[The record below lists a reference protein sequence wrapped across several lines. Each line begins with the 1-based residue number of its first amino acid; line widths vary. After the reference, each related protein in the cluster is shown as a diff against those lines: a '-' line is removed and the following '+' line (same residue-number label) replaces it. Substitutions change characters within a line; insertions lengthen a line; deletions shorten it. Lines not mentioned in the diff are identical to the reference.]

1 MMSKVNSLH
10 SQSKVYIGIVHQLR
24 EMISK
29 DGLKKGDKIPSEREL
44 SERLN
49 VGRSS
54 VREALRALE
63 LLGLIETRRGEGT
76 YLRDFRD
83 HHLIDLLGMFI
94 LQDQKAK
101 EDIKCTKT
109 MIEKEALRT
118 IFCQKL
124 DISAI
129 KNLVEGD
136 NGTVTWREIVEELI
150 LLSNNYLSH
159 RIWNVLNDYETFVIG
174 EKKIT
179 PVIRENLL
187 NLLQGLEVQDKDSV
201 QTAYRQIS
209 EISDRELTNSNIF
222 L

>member
-1 MMSKVNSLH
+1 MTKVNSLH

-24 EMISK
+24 DMISK
-29 DGLKKGDKIPSEREL
+29 DGLKRGDKIPSEREL

-54 VREALRALE
+54 VREAFRALE

-76 YLRDFRD
+76 FLRDFRD

-94 LQDQKAK
+94 LQDQKAQ
-101 EDIKCTKT
+101 EDVKCTKT

-124 DISAI
+124 DVSELITKVAE
-129 KNLVEGD
+129 N
-136 NGTVTWREIVEELI
+136 NGTLTWREIVEDII
-150 LLSNNYLSH
+150 LVSNNYLSH
-159 RIWNVLNDYETFVIG
+159 RIWNVLNDYETLIIG

-179 PVIRENLL
+179 PEIKEKLL
-187 NLLQGLEVQDKDSV
+187 NLLQGLEKQDKETV
-201 QTAYRQIS
+201 QTAYKQIS

>member
-1 MMSKVNSLH
+1 MMTKVNSLH
-10 SQSKVYIGIVHQLR
+10 TQSKVYIGIVHQLR

-29 DGLKKGDKIPSEREL
+29 DGLNKGDKIPSEREL

-76 YLRDFRD
+76 FLRDFRD

-94 LQDQKAK
+94 LQDQKAQ
-101 EDIKCTKT
+101 EDVKCTKT

-118 IFCQKL
+118 IFCHKL
-124 DISAI
+124 DVSKLII
-129 KNLVEGD
+129 KVAED
-136 NGTVTWREIVEELI
+136 NDTLTWREVFEEIILI
-150 LLSNNYLSH
+150 SNNYLSH
-159 RIWNVLNDYETFVIG
+159 RIWNVLNDYETLIIG

-179 PVIRENLL
+179 PEIKEKLL
-187 NLLQGLEVQDKDSV
+187 CLLQGLENQDKESV
-201 QTAYRQIS
+201 QTAYKQIS
-209 EISDRELTNSNIF
+209 EIGDLELTNSNIF

>member
-1 MMSKVNSLH
+1 MTKVNSLH

-24 EMISK
+24 DMISK
-29 DGLKKGDKIPSEREL
+29 DGLKQGDKIPSEREL

-54 VREALRALE
+54 VREAFRALE

-76 YLRDFRD
+76 FLRDFRD

-94 LQDQKAK
+94 LQDQKAQ
-101 EDIKCTKT
+101 EDVKCTKT

-124 DISAI
+124 DVSGLITKVAE
-129 KNLVEGD
+129 N
-136 NGTVTWREIVEELI
+136 NGTLTWREIVEDII
-150 LLSNNYLSH
+150 LVSNNYLSH
-159 RIWNVLNDYETFVIG
+159 RIWNVLNDYETLIIG

-179 PVIRENLL
+179 PEIKEKLL
-187 NLLQGLEVQDKDSV
+187 ILLQGLEKQDKETV
-201 QTAYRQIS
+201 QTAYKQIS
-209 EISDRELTNSNIF
+209 EIGDRELTNSTIF

>member
-1 MMSKVNSLH
+1 MMTKVNSLH

-76 YLRDFRD
+76 FLRDFRD

-124 DISAI
+124 DTSAI
-129 KNLVEGD
+129 ETLVKED
-136 NGTVTWREIVEELI
+136 SGTLTWREIVEELI
-150 LLSNNYLSH
+150 LLSNNHLSH
-159 RIWNVLNDYETFVIG
+159 RIWNVLNDYETFIIG

-179 PVIRENLL
+179 PEIKEKLL
-187 NLLQGLEVQDKDSV
+187 NLLQGLETQDKETV
-201 QTAYRQIS
+201 QTAYKEIS
-209 EISDRELTNSNIF
+209 EIGDRELTNSNIF

>member
-1 MMSKVNSLH
+1 MTKVNSLH

-24 EMISK
+24 DMISK
-29 DGLKKGDKIPSEREL
+29 DGLKQGDKIPSEREL

-54 VREALRALE
+54 VREAFRALE

-76 YLRDFRD
+76 FLRDFRD

-94 LQDQKAK
+94 LQDQKAQ
-101 EDIKCTKT
+101 EDVKCTKT

-124 DISAI
+124 DVSGLI
-129 KNLVEGD
+129 KKVAEN
-136 NGTVTWREIVEELI
+136 NGTLTWREIVEDII
-150 LLSNNYLSH
+150 LVSNNYLSH
-159 RIWNVLNDYETFVIG
+159 RIWNVLNDYETLIIG

-179 PVIRENLL
+179 PEIKGKLL
-187 NLLQGLEVQDKDSV
+187 NLLQGLEKQDKETV
-201 QTAYRQIS
+201 QTAYKQIS
-209 EISDRELTNSNIF
+209 EIGDRELTNSNIF

>member
-1 MMSKVNSLH
+1 MTKVNSLH

-24 EMISK
+24 DMISK
-29 DGLKKGDKIPSEREL
+29 DGLKQGDKIPSEREL

-54 VREALRALE
+54 VREAFRALE

-76 YLRDFRD
+76 FLRDFRD

-94 LQDQKAK
+94 LQDQKAQ
-101 EDIKCTKT
+101 EDVKCTKT

-124 DISAI
+124 DVSGLITKVAE
-129 KNLVEGD
+129 N
-136 NGTVTWREIVEELI
+136 NGTLTWREIVEDII
-150 LLSNNYLSH
+150 LVSNNYLSH
-159 RIWNVLNDYETFVIG
+159 RIWNVLNDYETLIIG

-179 PVIRENLL
+179 PKIKEKLL
-187 NLLQGLEVQDKDSV
+187 NLLQGLEKQDKETV
-201 QTAYRQIS
+201 QTAYKQIS
-209 EISDRELTNSNIF
+209 EIGDRELTNSNIF

>member
-1 MMSKVNSLH
+1 MTKVNSLH

-24 EMISK
+24 DMISK
-29 DGLKKGDKIPSEREL
+29 DGLIQGDKIPSEREL

-54 VREALRALE
+54 VREAFRALE

-76 YLRDFRD
+76 FLRDFRD

-94 LQDQKAK
+94 LQDQKAQ
-101 EDIKCTKT
+101 EDVKCTKT

-124 DISAI
+124 DVSGLI
-129 KNLVEGD
+129 KKVAEN
-136 NGTVTWREIVEELI
+136 NGTLTWREIVEDII
-150 LLSNNYLSH
+150 LVSNNYLSH
-159 RIWNVLNDYETFVIG
+159 RIWNVLNDYETLIIG

-179 PVIRENLL
+179 PEIKEKLL
-187 NLLQGLEVQDKDSV
+187 NLLQGLEKQDKETV
-201 QTAYRQIS
+201 QTAYKQIS
-209 EISDRELTNSNIF
+209 EIGDRELTNSNIF

>member
-1 MMSKVNSLH
+1 MNSLH

-76 YLRDFRD
+76 FLRDFRD

-129 KNLVEGD
+129 ETLVKED
-136 NGTVTWREIVEELI
+136 NGTLTWREIVEELI

-159 RIWNVLNDYETFVIG
+159 RIWNVLNDYETFIIG

-179 PVIRENLL
+179 PEIKEKLL
-187 NLLQGLEVQDKDSV
+187 NLLQGLENQDKELV

-209 EISDRELTNSNIF
+209 EISDWELTNSNIF

>member
-1 MMSKVNSLH
+1 MTKVNSLH

-24 EMISK
+24 EMISN

-76 YLRDFRD
+76 FLRDFRD

-129 KNLVEGD
+129 ETLVKED
-136 NGTVTWREIVEELI
+136 NGTLTWREIVEELI

-159 RIWNVLNDYETFVIG
+159 RIWNVLNDYETFIIG

-179 PVIRENLL
+179 PEIKEKLL
-187 NLLQGLEVQDKDSV
+187 NLLQGLENQDKELV

-209 EISDRELTNSNIF
+209 EISDWELTNSNIF

>member
-1 MMSKVNSLH
+1 MTKVNSLH

-24 EMISK
+24 DMISK
-29 DGLKKGDKIPSEREL
+29 DGLKRGDKIPSEREL

-54 VREALRALE
+54 VREAFRALE

-76 YLRDFRD
+76 FLRDFRD

-94 LQDQKAK
+94 LQDQKAQ
-101 EDIKCTKT
+101 EDVKCTKT

-124 DISAI
+124 DVSELITKVAE
-129 KNLVEGD
+129 N
-136 NGTVTWREIVEELI
+136 NGTLTWREIVEDII
-150 LLSNNYLSH
+150 LVSNNYLSH
-159 RIWNVLNDYETFVIG
+159 RIWNVLNDYETLIIG

-179 PVIRENLL
+179 PEIKEKLL
-187 NLLQGLEVQDKDSV
+187 NLLQGLEKQDKETV
-201 QTAYRQIS
+201 QTAYKQIS
-209 EISDRELTNSNIF
+209 EIGDRELTNSNIF

>member
-1 MMSKVNSLH
+1 MSKVNSLH

-24 EMISK
+24 DMISK
-29 DGLKKGDKIPSEREL
+29 DGLKQGDKIPSEREL

-54 VREALRALE
+54 VREAFRALE

-76 YLRDFRD
+76 FLRDFRD

-94 LQDQKAK
+94 LQDQKAQ
-101 EDIKCTKT
+101 DDVKCTKT

-124 DISAI
+124 DVSGLITKVAEN
-129 KNLVEGD
+129 K
-136 NGTVTWREIVEELI
+136 GTLTWREIVEDII
-150 LLSNNYLSH
+150 LVSNNYLSH
-159 RIWNVLNDYETFVIG
+159 RIWNVLNDYETLIIG

-179 PVIRENLL
+179 PEIKEKLL
-187 NLLQGLEVQDKDSV
+187 NLLQGLEKQDKETV
-201 QTAYRQIS
+201 QTAYKQIS

>member
-1 MMSKVNSLH
+1 MTKVNSLH

-24 EMISK
+24 DMISK
-29 DGLKKGDKIPSEREL
+29 DGLKQGDKIPSEREL

-54 VREALRALE
+54 VREAFRALE

-76 YLRDFRD
+76 FLRDFRD

-94 LQDQKAK
+94 LQDQKAQ
-101 EDIKCTKT
+101 EDVKCTKT

-124 DISAI
+124 DVSGLITKVAE
-129 KNLVEGD
+129 N
-136 NGTVTWREIVEELI
+136 NGTLTWREIVEDII
-150 LLSNNYLSH
+150 LVSNNYLSH
-159 RIWNVLNDYETFVIG
+159 RIWNVLNDYETLIIG

-179 PVIRENLL
+179 PEIKEKLL
-187 NLLQGLEVQDKDSV
+187 NLLQGLEKQDKETV
-201 QTAYRQIS
+201 QTAYKQIS

>member
-1 MMSKVNSLH
+1 MTKVNSLH
-10 SQSKVYIGIVHQLR
+10 SQAKVYIGIVHQLR
-24 EMISK
+24 DMISK
-29 DGLKKGDKIPSEREL
+29 DGLKQGDKIPSEREL

-54 VREALRALE
+54 VREAFRALE

-76 YLRDFRD
+76 FLRDFRD

-94 LQDQKAK
+94 LQDQKAQ
-101 EDIKCTKT
+101 EDVKCTKT

-124 DISAI
+124 DVSSLITKVAE
-129 KNLVEGD
+129 N
-136 NGTVTWREIVEELI
+136 NGTLTWREIVEDII
-150 LLSNNYLSH
+150 LVSNNYLSH
-159 RIWNVLNDYETFVIG
+159 RIWNVLNDYETLIIG

-179 PVIRENLL
+179 PEIKEKLL
-187 NLLQGLEVQDKDSV
+187 NLLQGLEKQDKETV
-201 QTAYRQIS
+201 QTAYKQIS
-209 EISDRELTNSNIF
+209 EIGDRELTNSNIF